1 MNPRHFRLAGLA
13 TAVLLVAATAPSY
26 AGTDATTSPATTA
39 KVSPHVRAAR
49 ARALARAEMPPQNPR
64 VSPYGASRK
73 PHKPAAKP

>member
-1 MNPRHFRLAGLA
+1 MNPRHSRLAGVA
-13 TAVLLVAATAPSY
+13 TAVLFMAVTAPSF
-26 AGTDATTSPATTA
+26 AGSDAATSPSTTA

-49 ARALARAEMPPQNPR
+49 ARALARAELPQQNPR